1 MRYGSQTEM
10 MIQHVD
16 DAIETTGGKYDDML
30 GALFGPVVYVM
41 LMANKQNLVDVI
53 KDIRILTD
61 QYIARAEALL
71 ASDMSPDRSL
81 N

>member
-1 MRYGSQTEM
+1 MKYESETAM

-16 DAIETTGGKYDDML
+16 DAIETTGGVYDKML

-41 LMANKQNLVDVI
+41 LMANKQNLTEVI
-53 KDIRILTD
+53 KDIRTMTD
-61 QYIARAEALL
+61 QYIARAEALM
-71 ASDMSPDRSL
+71 ASNTSPKRTL